1 MIQTVF
7 TMTNSN
13 KNKFNHMRSIAFISF
28 VVILTACGNTQKPP
42 EKENSS
48 AAQDTVPV
56 FILKQDTVKKIIEL
70 PAELIPYESADL
82 FAKVQ
87 GFVRAMKV
95 DLGDR
100 VKKGQTLAVIE
111 APEVNSRFA
120 ESEAAL
126 QSAKA
131 KWASSRDNYDR
142 LYRASQAKTPGIV
155 APVDLERSRNLM
167 LADSS
172 TYIAAS
178 KQSQSYKEVSGYLY
192 ITAPFDGVITARKAD
207 PGALVGTNAM
217 LLTVQNNHTLRLRA
231 AVPEIYTAAASPSK
245 NIDFRVD
252 AYPTQRFK
260 AVLTRKSETIDP
272 ATRTELWEFQVDN
285 SEHLLKAG
293 SFAYV
298 KIALERGTSSF
309 IVPFTAI
316 ATTQEKKFIIRVN
329 QGKAEWVDVRQG
341 MTVDAGIEIF
351 GNISAGDTLL
361 RKATDERKP
370 GSAGFWVLKH

>member
-1 MIQTVF
+1 
-7 TMTNSN
+7 
-13 KNKFNHMRSIAFISF
+13 MRSIAFISL
-28 VVILTACGNTQKPP
+28 VITLAACGNAPQQP
-42 EKENSS
+42 EHKNDST
-48 AAQDTVPV
+48 AADTVPV
-56 FILKQDTVKKIIEL
+56 FLLKQDTVKKTIEL
-70 PAELIPYESADL
+70 PAELIPYETAEL

-87 GFVRAMKV
+87 GFVRSMKV

-111 APEVNSRFA
+111 APEINSRLA

-131 KWASSRDNYDR
+131 KWASSRDNYER

-192 ITAPFDGVITARKAD
+192 ITAPFDGIITARKAD

-217 LLTVQNNHTLRLRA
+217 LLTVQNNRTLRLRA

-260 AVLTRKSETIDP
+260 AMLTRKSETIDP
-272 ATRTELWEFQVDN
+272 GTRTELWEFQVDN
-285 SEHLLKAG
+285 SDHLLKAG

-298 KIALERGTSSF
+298 KLPLERGTTSF
-309 IVPFTAI
+309 IVPFAAV
-316 ATTQEKKFIIRVN
+316 ATTQERKFVIRVH
-329 QGKAEWVDVRQG
+329 QGQAEWVDVRQG

-351 GNISAGDTLL
+351 GNLSAGDTLL
-361 RKATDERKP
+361 KKATDERKP
-370 GSAGFWVLKH
+370 GSTGLWTLK

>member
-1 MIQTVF
+1 
-7 TMTNSN
+7 
-13 KNKFNHMRSIAFISF
+13 MRSIAFISAII
-28 VVILTACGNTQKPP
+28 ILMACGNVQKQP
-42 EKENSS
+42 EKESAT

-56 FILKQDTVKKIIEL
+56 FVLKHDTVKKTIEL
-70 PAELIPYESADL
+70 PAELIPYENAEL

-100 VKKGQTLAVIE
+100 VKKGQTLAIIE

-142 LYRASQAKTPGIV
+142 LFRASQAKTPGIV
-155 APVDLERSRNLM
+155 APVDLERSRNVM
-167 LADSS
+167 LADSA
-172 TYIAAS
+172 TYVAAS
-178 KQSQSYKEVSGYLY
+178 KQSQAYKEVSGYLY

-207 PGALVGTNAM
+207 PGSLVGSNAM
-217 LLTVQNNHTLRLRA
+217 LLTVQNNRTLRLRA
-231 AVPEIYTAAASPSK
+231 AVPEIYTAAASMSK

-272 ATRTELWEFQVDN
+272 GTRTELWEFQVDN
-285 SEHLLKAG
+285 SDRLLKAG

-309 IVPFTAI
+309 IVPFAAV
-316 ATTQEKKFIIRVN
+316 ATTQEKKFVIRVN
-329 QGKAEWVDVRQG
+329 QGKAEWVDIRQG

-351 GNISAGDTLL
+351 GNLSVGDTLL
-361 RKATDERKP
+361 KKATDERKP
-370 GSAGFWVLKH
+370 GSTGLWVLKH

>member
-1 MIQTVF
+1 
-7 TMTNSN
+7 
-13 KNKFNHMRSIAFISF
+13 MRTIALIGF
-28 VVILTACGNTQKPP
+28 VGILVACGNEKKT

-48 AAQDTVPV
+48 VALDTVPV
-56 FILKQDTVKKIIEL
+56 LILKPDTVKKTIEL

-100 VKKGQTLAVIE
+100 VKKGQTLAIIE
-111 APEVNSRFA
+111 APEINSRFA
-120 ESEAAL
+120 ESEAVL

-131 KWASSRDNYDR
+131 KWASSKDNYDR

-172 TYIAAS
+172 SYIAAS

-207 PGALVGTNAM
+207 PGALVGSNAM
-217 LLTVQNNHTLRLRA
+217 LLTIQNNHTLRLRA
-231 AVPEIYTAAASPSK
+231 AVPEIYTAAAGQSK
-245 NIDFRVD
+245 SIDFRVD
-252 AYPTQRFK
+252 AYPTQHFK
-260 AVLTRKSETIDP
+260 AILTRKSETIDP
-272 ATRTELWEFQVDN
+272 TTRTELWEFQVNN
-285 SEHLLKAG
+285 SDHHLKAG
-293 SFAYV
+293 AFAYV
-298 KIALERGTSSF
+298 KIPIERTGPSF
-309 IVPFTAI
+309 IVPFTAVV
-316 ATTQEKKFIIRVN
+316 TTQEKKFVIKVS

-341 MTVDAGIEIF
+341 MTVDAGVEIF
-351 GNISAGDTLL
+351 GNVVAGDTLL
-361 RKATDERKP
+361 KKGTDERKP
-370 GSAGFWVLKH
+370 GSTGFWVVK

>member
-1 MIQTVF
+1 
-7 TMTNSN
+7 
-13 KNKFNHMRSIAFISF
+13 MRTIALLGLVAS
-28 VVILTACGNTQKPP
+28 LTACGNHQQKQLN
-42 EKENSS
+42 EENSK
-48 AAQDTVPV
+48 AAVDTVPV
-56 FILKQDTVKKIIEL
+56 FILKADTVKKTVEL

-87 GFVRAMKV
+87 GFVHAMKV
-95 DLGDR
+95 DMGDH

-126 QSAKA
+126 QAAKA
-131 KWASSRDNYDR
+131 KWASSRDNYER

-167 LADSS
+167 LADSA
-172 TYIAAS
+172 TYVAAGR
-178 KQSQSYKEVSGYLY
+178 QSQSYKAVSGYLY

-217 LLTVQNNHTLRLRA
+217 LLTIQNNRTLRLRT
-231 AVPEIYTAAASPSK
+231 AVPEIYTAAGSHSK

-260 AVLTRKSETIDP
+260 ATLSRKSATIDP

-285 SEHLLKAG
+285 SDQLLKAG
-293 SFAYV
+293 AFAYV
-298 KIALERGTSSF
+298 KIPLERGNSSF
-309 IVPFTAI
+309 IVPFTAVV
-316 ATTQEKKFIIRVN
+316 TTQEKKFVIRVS

-351 GNISAGDTLL
+351 GNIAVGDTLL
-361 RKATDERKP
+361 KKGTDERKP
-370 GSAGFWVLKH
+370 GSTGFWVVK